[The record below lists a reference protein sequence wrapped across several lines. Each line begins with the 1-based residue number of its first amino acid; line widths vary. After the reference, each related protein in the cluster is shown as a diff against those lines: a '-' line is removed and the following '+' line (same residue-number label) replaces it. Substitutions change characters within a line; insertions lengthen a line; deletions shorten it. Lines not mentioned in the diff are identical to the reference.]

1 MTNQDQQEQSNP
13 ANEAESAAGE
23 QKLIEDRLAKTAQIR
38 AKGLDPYPPR
48 YDRTHTLVEA
58 TKLFEYAE
66 IMAISGVGD
75 DVEHPRTE
83 TVRIAG
89 RVMARR
95 GMGKAAFIDLKD
107 GHGSIQAFARQNTMG
122 DDAYEIVNLLDI
134 GDIIGVEGSVIRTRR
149 GEVSV
154 EVQQVTVLTKAMRPL
169 PDKWHGLQDQEI
181 RFRQRYLDLIS
192 NENAMKN
199 ALLRSSVVK
208 AMRDFMHG
216 EGFIE
221 VETPILVPVAAGAQ
235 ATPFETHHNQ
245 LDRDLYLRI
254 ATELYLKKLIVGGIE
269 RVFEIGRLFRNEG
282 LDHDHNPEFTTIESY
297 QAYADYN
304 DVMAMV
310 ENMVSFIAKETTGS
324 MVLPA
329 IEGVRPEIDLTP
341 PWPRLDLREE
351 IVKQTGIDFVEVRDA
366 ELLSDAMRDRG
377 IHVEAGSAW
386 GRLLDKVISS
396 EVEPNLIQP
405 HFLVDYPVEMSPLAK
420 HKLNS
425 DGIVERFEGFVMGT
439 ELCNAFTELNDPVD
453 QRTRF
458 EQQEKMRLE
467 FGDDQAD
474 RLDEDFLVAIEHGM
488 PPTGGVGLGIDRLA
502 MLIAGEESI
511 REILLFPAM
520 RSM

>member
-1 MTNQDQQEQSNP
+1 
-13 ANEAESAAGE
+13 
-23 QKLIEDRLAKTAQIR
+23 
-38 AKGLDPYPPR
+38 
-48 YDRTHTLVEA
+48 
-58 TKLFEYAE
+58 
-66 IMAISGVGD
+66 
-75 DVEHPRTE
+75 
-83 TVRIAG
+83 
-89 RVMARR
+89 
-95 GMGKAAFIDLKD
+95 
-107 GHGSIQAFARQNTMG
+107 
-122 DDAYEIVNLLDI
+122 
-134 GDIIGVEGSVIRTRR
+134 
-149 GEVSV
+149 
-154 EVQQVTVLTKAMRPL
+154 
-169 PDKWHGLQDQEI
+169 
-181 RFRQRYLDLIS
+181 
-192 NENAMKN
+192 
-199 ALLRSSVVK
+199 
-208 AMRDFMHG
+208 
-216 EGFIE
+216 
-221 VETPILVPVAAGAQ
+221 
-235 ATPFETHHNQ
+235 
-245 LDRDLYLRI
+245 
-254 ATELYLKKLIVGGIE
+254 
-269 RVFEIGRLFRNEG
+269 
-282 LDHDHNPEFTTIESY
+282 
-297 QAYADYN
+297 
-304 DVMAMV
+304 VMAMV

>member
-1 MTNQDQQEQSNP
+1 MTNQEQQDQSSTS
-13 ANEAESAAGE
+13 NEADAVVGE
-23 QKLIEDRLAKTAQIR
+23 RKLMEDRLAKTTEIR
-38 AKGLDPYPPR
+38 SKGLDPYPPR
-48 YDRTHTLVEA
+48 FDRTHTSVEA
-58 TKLFEYAE
+58 ISLFEEEEAAY
-66 IMAISGVGD
+66 SGEVD
-75 DVEHPRTE
+75 AHPRTE
-83 TVRIAG
+83 TVRVAG
-89 RVMARR
+89 RIMARR

-107 GHGSIQAFARQNTMG
+107 GHGAIQAFARQNTMG
-122 DDAYEIVNLLDI
+122 DEAYEIVNLLDI

-149 GEVSV
+149 GEISV
-154 EVQQVTVLTKAMRPL
+154 EAQQVTVLSKAIRPL
-169 PDKWHGLQDQEI
+169 PDKWHGLQDQEV

-199 ALLRSSVVK
+199 ALLRSKVVQS
-208 AMRDFMHG
+208 MRSFMHRQ
-216 EGFIE
+216 GFIE

-245 LDRDLYLRI
+245 LNRDLYLRI

-310 ENMVSFIAKETTGS
+310 EKMVSTIALETTGS
-324 MVLPA
+324 MILPEV
-329 IEGVRPEIDLTP
+329 EGIRAEIDLTP

-351 IVKQTGIDFVEVRDA
+351 IKKRTGIDYVETRDV
-366 ELLSDAMRDRG
+366 ESLSQAMRERG

-396 EVEPNLIQP
+396 EVEPHLIQP

-420 HKLNS
+420 RKPDS
-425 DGIVERFEGFVMGT
+425 DGIVERFEGFVVGT
-439 ELCNAFTELNDPVD
+439 ELCNAFTELNDPID
-453 QRTRF
+453 QRERF
-458 EQQEKMRLE
+458 EQQEKMRVE
-467 FGDDQAD
+467 FGDDEAD
-474 RLDEDFLVAIEHGM
+474 RLDEDFLVSIEHGM
-488 PPTGGVGLGIDRLA
+488 PPTGGLGLGIDRLT

-520 RSM
+520 RNT